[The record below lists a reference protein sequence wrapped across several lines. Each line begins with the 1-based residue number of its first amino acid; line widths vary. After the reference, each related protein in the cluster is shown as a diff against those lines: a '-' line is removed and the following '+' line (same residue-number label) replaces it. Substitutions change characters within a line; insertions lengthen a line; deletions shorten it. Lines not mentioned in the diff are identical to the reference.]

1 MMLTVLPEHEG
12 ARLDRWLADCQ
23 SDLSRSYIQTLIA
36 QHQVRVNGREVRGSY
51 KVVAGD
57 AVALVV
63 PPPEPLSIHPEDIP
77 LDVFFEDE
85 HLLVV
90 CKPVGMAVHPA
101 GKLRS
106 GTLVNALLFHCEQLS
121 GIHGMLRPG
130 IVHRLDKDTSGLM
143 VVAKSDAAHR
153 GLAEQLEARAVVR
166 RYAALVWGCL
176 DADEGRIEAPIDRHG
191 ADRMRM
197 AVREDGRFAATRWA
211 AVRRYDFLTRLLL
224 RLETGRTHQIRV
236 HLSHIHHPVFGDPV
250 YGGGA
255 VRINGI
261 SPMYRPFARQ
271 LLKGVNRQMLHA
283 VELGFTHPV
292 TGEALHFEADVP
304 EDMRRVF
311 QLLEGE
317 G

>member
-1 MMLTVLPEHEG
+1 MMLTVLSEHEG
-12 ARLDRWLADCQ
+12 TRLDRWLADCR
-23 SDLSRSYIQTLIA
+23 SELSRSYIQALIA
-36 QHQVRVNGREVRGSY
+36 QNQVQVNGRQARGSY

-57 AVALVV
+57 AIRLNV
-63 PPPEPLSIHPEDIP
+63 PPPEPMALLSEAIP
-77 LDVFFEDE
+77 LDIVFEDE

-101 GKLRS
+101 GKMQS
-106 GTLVNALLFHCEQLS
+106 GTLVNALLCHCERLS
-121 GIHGMLRPG
+121 GINGVQRPG

-166 RYAALVWGCL
+166 RYAALAWGGF
-176 DADEGRIEAPIDRHG
+176 DADEGRIEAPIDRHA
-191 ADRMRM
+191 ADRTRM

-211 AVRRYDFLTRLLL
+211 VVRRYDFLTRLLL

-236 HLSHIHHPVFGDPV
+236 HLSHVGHPVFGDPV
-250 YGGGA
+250 YGGGV

-283 VELGFTHPV
+283 IELGFTHPA
-292 TGEALHFEADVP
+292 TGDALHFEADVP
-304 EDMRRVF
+304 EDMQRVF
-311 QLLEGE
+311 QMLEGE